1 MRKALARFATGA
13 VDSSAIGG
21 DSPDPGLA
29 SPPARVYLRH
39 RNPSFAMKPHR
50 LQRHAARR
58 ITFGLGVIGIGTLAL
73 LDNLGAFG
81 MPLLRTFWPLVLV
94 LFGVSHLVSPRHS
107 GSWLVGAVLVIV
119 GGVMTAHNLDLLHFR
134 PRDWWPLLIIL
145 VGVSILMRGLFP
157 HRHRERCGDT
167 PSTLEH
173 GDRISIDASFAAI
186 NQQND
191 SRSFKGGR
199 IDVSFGGV
207 ELDLRQAVMDGPE
220 AVLEVSAR
228 FSGVELRVPRE
239 WQVVV
244 DIAPTLGGV
253 DDKTV
258 PPMNPTQRLVLRG
271 DAVFGGV
278 EIKN

>member
-1 MRKALARFATGA
+1 MR
-13 VDSSAIGG
+13 
-21 DSPDPGLA
+21 
-29 SPPARVYLRH
+29 H
-39 RNPSFAMKPHR
+39 HSF
-50 LQRHAARR
+50 QRHAGQR
-58 ITFGLGVIGIGTLAL
+58 IVFGLGVIGIGTLAL
-73 LDNLGAFG
+73 LDNLGGFG

-94 LFGVSHLVSPRHS
+94 LFGLSRIFWPRHA
-107 GSWLVGAVLVIV
+107 GGWLFGGALVIA
-119 GGVMTAHNLDLLHFR
+119 GLAMTAHHLDLVHIRL
-134 PRDWWPLLIIL
+134 RDWWPVFVIL
-145 VGVSILMRGLFP
+145 AGLSILMRGVFP
-157 HRHRERCGDT
+157 GYRRQACLET

-173 GDRISIDASFAAI
+173 GDRIAIDANFSAI

-199 IDVSFGGV
+199 IDVTFGGV

-220 AVLEVSAR
+220 AVLEISAR
-228 FSGVELRVPRE
+228 FSGVKLLVPRD

-244 DIAPTLGGV
+244 NVSPTLGGV

>member
-1 MRKALARFATGA
+1 MRPHRT
-13 VDSSAIGG
+13 
-21 DSPDPGLA
+21 
-29 SPPARVYLRH
+29 RRH
-39 RNPSFAMKPHR
+39 RHSHHPAHR
-50 LQRHAARR
+50 V
-58 ITFGLGVIGIGTLAL
+58 IFGLGVIGIGTLAL
-73 LDNLGAFG
+73 LDNLNTFG
-81 MPLLRTFWPLVLV
+81 MPLLRTFWPLALV
-94 LFGVSHLVSPRHS
+94 LFGLSRIVWPRHA
-107 GSWLVGAVLVIV
+107 GNWVFGIALVIV
-119 GGVMTAHNLDLLHFR
+119 GSVMTAQNLDLVSIRL
-134 PRDWWPLLIIL
+134 RDWWPVFIIL
-145 VGVSILMRGLFP
+145 AGASILLRGLFP
-157 HRHRERCGDT
+157 HYRRDFVDT

-173 GDRISIDASFAAI
+173 GDRVHIDASFGAV

-220 AVLEVSAR
+220 AVLEISAR
-228 FSGVELRVPRE
+228 FSGIELRVPRE

-271 DAVFGGV
+271 DTVFGGV

>member
-1 MRKALARFATGA
+1 MRTHR
-13 VDSSAIGG
+13 I
-21 DSPDPGLA
+21 
-29 SPPARVYLRH
+29 RRH
-39 RNPSFAMKPHR
+39 RHSHHPAHR
-50 LQRHAARR
+50 V
-58 ITFGLGVIGIGTLAL
+58 IFGLGVIGIGTLAL
-73 LDNLGAFG
+73 LDNLNTFG
-81 MPLLRTFWPLVLV
+81 IPLLRTFWPLALV
-94 LFGVSHLVSPRHS
+94 LFGLSRIVWPRHA
-107 GSWLVGAVLVIV
+107 GSWLFGLALVVV
-119 GGVMTAHNLDLLHFR
+119 GGVMTAQNLDLVSIRL
-134 PRDWWPLLIIL
+134 RDWWPVFIIL
-145 VGVSILMRGLFP
+145 AGASILLRGLFP
-157 HRHRERCGDT
+157 RYRREAFVDT

-173 GDRISIDASFAAI
+173 GDRVSIDASFSAI

-220 AVLEVSAR
+220 AVLEISAR
-228 FSGVELRVPRE
+228 FSGIELRVPRE

-271 DAVFGGV
+271 DTVFGGV

>member
-1 MRKALARFATGA
+1 
-13 VDSSAIGG
+13 
-21 DSPDPGLA
+21 
-29 SPPARVYLRH
+29 
-39 RNPSFAMKPHR
+39 MKPHR
-50 LQRHAARR
+50 LQRHATRR
-58 ITFGLGVIGIGTLAL
+58 ITFGLGVIGIGVLAL
-73 LDNLGAFG
+73 LDNLGVFG
-81 MPLLRTFWPLVLV
+81 MPLLRTFWPLILV
-94 LFGVSHLVSPRHS
+94 LFGVSHLVAPRHR
-107 GSWLVGAVLVIV
+107 GSWLVGVVLVVI

-134 PRDWWPLLIIL
+134 ARDWWPVL
-145 VGVSILMRGLFP
+145 VIAAGASILMRGLFP

-173 GDRISIDASFAAI
+173 GDHINIDASFSAI

>member
-1 MRKALARFATGA
+1 MRPHR
-13 VDSSAIGG
+13 I
-21 DSPDPGLA
+21 
-29 SPPARVYLRH
+29 RRH
-39 RNPSFAMKPHR
+39 RHAHHPAHR
-50 LQRHAARR
+50 V
-58 ITFGLGVIGIGTLAL
+58 IFGLGVIGIGTLAL
-73 LDNLGAFG
+73 LDNLNVFG
-81 MPLLRTFWPLVLV
+81 IPLLRTFWPLALV
-94 LFGVSHLVSPRHS
+94 LFGLSRIIWPRHS
-107 GSWLVGAVLVIV
+107 GSWLFGLALVIV
-119 GGVMTAHNLDLLHFR
+119 GSVMTAQNLDLVSIRL
-134 PRDWWPLLIIL
+134 RDWWPVFIIL
-145 VGVSILMRGLFP
+145 AGASILLRGLFP
-157 HRHRERCGDT
+157 RYRRDAFVDT

-173 GDRISIDASFAAI
+173 GDRINIDASFSAI

-191 SRSFKGGR
+191 SRAFKGGR

-228 FSGVELRVPRE
+228 FSGIELRVPRE

-244 DIAPTLGGV
+244 DVAPTLGGV

>member
-1 MRKALARFATGA
+1 MRSHR
-13 VDSSAIGG
+13 I
-21 DSPDPGLA
+21 
-29 SPPARVYLRH
+29 RRH
-39 RNPSFAMKPHR
+39 RHAHHPA
-50 LQRHAARR
+50 QRV
-58 ITFGLGVIGIGTLAL
+58 IFGLGVIGIGTLAL
-73 LDNLGAFG
+73 LDNLNTFG
-81 MPLLRTFWPLVLV
+81 IPLLRTFWPLALV
-94 LFGVSHLVSPRHS
+94 LFGLSRIVWPRHG
-107 GSWLVGAVLVIV
+107 GSWLFGLALVIV
-119 GGVMTAHNLDLLHFR
+119 GGVMTAQNLDLVSIRL
-134 PRDWWPLLIIL
+134 RDWWPVFIIL
-145 VGVSILMRGLFP
+145 AGASLVLRGLFP
-157 HRHRERCGDT
+157 RYRREAFADT

-173 GDRISIDASFAAI
+173 GDHIRIDASFSAV

-220 AVLEVSAR
+220 AVLEISAR
-228 FSGVELRVPRE
+228 FSGIELRVPRE

-271 DAVFGGV
+271 DTVFGGV